1 MKIVKLGGS
10 VITEK
15 SKSKR
20 LRKDVL
26 NRLCAQIAHSGE
38 KVIVVHGAGS
48 FGHMLAKKY
57 DLQNGMDPKRDG
69 DQAGAVAQVQK
80 DMRSLNLAV
89 LDALIKSGLR
99 PVSIPPSAAV
109 RCNNKKITV
118 IDHTIFEDYL
128 EMGLTPVSFGDVVL
142 DSELGFCICSGDQII
157 EVLCDRMKVAQVI
170 FATDV
175 DGVFTKAPGTQGS
188 KLIPELTSR
197 YDQHLH
203 CTLTKAP
210 DVTGGMD
217 AKVQTAR
224 RIAKLGIPTIILNG
238 NSKGR
243 LLSALKGH
251 RTVGT
256 VIRGG
261 EC

>member
-26 NRLCAQIAHSGE
+26 NRLCAEIARSGE

-48 FGHMLAKKY
+48 FGHILAKKY
-57 DLQNGMDPKRDG
+57 DLQNGLDPKRG
-69 DQAGAVAQVQK
+69 GEQAGGVAQVQR
-80 DMRSLNLAV
+80 DMRVLDLAV
-89 LDALIKSGLR
+89 IDSLITSGLR

-109 RCNNKKITV
+109 RCDNKKITKL
-118 IDHTIFEDYL
+118 DHTLFEDYL

-142 DSELGFCICSGDQII
+142 DTVLGFCVCSGDQII
-157 EVLCDRMKVAQVI
+157 EALCDKLGVSEVI

-175 DGVFTKAPGTQGS
+175 DGVFTHAPGTKGS
-188 KLIPELTSR
+188 KLIPEISPRYNKDLSCSR
-197 YDQHLH
+197 
-203 CTLTKAP
+203 TLAP

-217 AKVQTAR
+217 GKVRTAR
-224 RIAKLGIPTIILNG
+224 RIAKLGIPSAILNG
-238 NSKGR
+238 NSKDR
-243 LLSALKGH
+243 LLRALKGQ
-251 RTVGT
+251 RTVCT

-261 EC
+261 ER

>member
-15 SKSKR
+15 SISKR

-26 NRLCAQIAHSGE
+26 DRLCAQIARSGQ
-38 KVIVVHGAGS
+38 KVIVIHGAGS
-48 FGHMLAKKY
+48 FGHIMAKKC
-57 DLQNGMDPKRDG
+57 DLQNGLDPKRG
-69 DQAGAVAQVQK
+69 GEQASGVAQVQR
-80 DMRSLNLAV
+80 DMRKLNLAV
-89 LDALIKSGLR
+89 LDSLIKSGLR

-109 RCNNKKITV
+109 RCDNKKITEL
-118 IDHTIFEDYL
+118 DHTVFEDYL
-128 EMGLTPVSFGDVVL
+128 EIGLTPVSFGDVVL
-142 DSELGFCICSGDQII
+142 DTERVFCVCSGDQII
-157 EVLCDRMKVAQVI
+157 EALCDRMKVAEVI

-175 DGVFTKAPGTQGS
+175 DGVFTKAPGTKGS

-197 YDQHLH
+197 SNKDLH
-203 CTLTKAP
+203 CSLTKAP

-217 AKVQTAR
+217 GKVRTSR
-224 RIAKLGIPTIILNG
+224 RIAKKGIPVTILNG
-238 NSKGR
+238 DSKDR
-243 LLSALKGH
+243 LLRALKGQ
-251 RTVGT
+251 RTVCT

>member
-15 SKSKR
+15 SISKR

-26 NRLCAQIAHSGE
+26 DRLCAEIARSGE
-38 KVIVVHGAGS
+38 KVVVIHGAGS
-48 FGHMLAKKY
+48 FGHILAKKY
-57 DLQNGMDPKRDG
+57 DLQNGLDPKRG
-69 DQAGAVAQVQK
+69 GEQASGVAQVQR
-80 DMRSLNLAV
+80 DMRVLNLAV
-89 LDALIKSGLR
+89 IDALIKNGLR

-109 RCNNKKITV
+109 RCDNKKITKL
-118 IDHTIFEDYL
+118 DHTLFEDYL

-142 DSELGFCICSGDQII
+142 DTELGFCICSGDQMI
-157 EVLCDRMKVAQVI
+157 EALCDRMAVAQVI

-188 KLIPELTSR
+188 KLIPQLTSR
-197 YDQHLH
+197 YDNDLH
-203 CTLTKAP
+203 CLSVKAP

-217 AKVQTAR
+217 AKVRSAR
-224 RIAKLGIPTIILNG
+224 RMAMLGIPTTILNG
-238 NSKGR
+238 NSKDR
-243 LLSALKGH
+243 LLRALKGQ
-251 RTVGT
+251 RTLCT

-261 EC
+261 KR

>member
-26 NRLCAQIAHSGE
+26 NRLCAEIARSGE

-48 FGHMLAKKY
+48 FGHILAKKY
-57 DLQNGMDPKRDG
+57 DLQNGSDPKRG
-69 DQAGAVAQVQK
+69 KEQALGVAQVQR
-80 DMRSLNLAV
+80 DMRVLNLAV
-89 LDALIKSGLR
+89 LDALMKNGLR
-99 PVSIPPSAAV
+99 PVSIPPSASV
-109 RCNNKKITV
+109 RCDNKKITV
-118 IDHTIFEDYL
+118 LDHKLFEDYL
-128 EMGLTPVSFGDVVL
+128 EVGLTPVSFGDVVL
-142 DSELGFCICSGDQII
+142 DTELGFCICSGDKII
-157 EVLCDRMKVAQVI
+157 ERLSETMTVAQVI

-175 DGVFTKAPGTQGS
+175 DGVFTEVPDTQGS
-188 KLIPELTSR
+188 KLIPEISSR
-197 YDQHLH
+197 YNKDLQCSH
-203 CTLTKAP
+203 TKAP

-217 AKVQTAR
+217 GKVRTAR
-224 RIAKLGIPTIILNG
+224 RIAMLGIPSVILNG
-238 NSKGR
+238 NSKDR
-243 LLSALKGH
+243 LLRALKGQ
-251 RTVGT
+251 RTVCT